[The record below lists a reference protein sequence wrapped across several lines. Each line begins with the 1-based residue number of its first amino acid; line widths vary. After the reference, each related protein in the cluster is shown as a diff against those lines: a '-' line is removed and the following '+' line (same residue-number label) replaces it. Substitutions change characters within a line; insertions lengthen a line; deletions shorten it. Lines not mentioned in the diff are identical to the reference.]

1 MILDPFD
8 PKVIAS
14 AKKNGIADSTIK
26 AAQQS
31 PTYKFVKEWGMA
43 LPLHPEFRTLPMLF
57 YVPPLLPVMASLS
70 GNDVESQKDTLNPI
84 SKFWERATKYDTSM
98 DNIFGTIDDARMPL
112 KYLANLFSNGDEE
125 LVKITLKKLMAV
137 RLHRRD
143 VTVGDLNKDMVAESL
158 KEVGLDPEMADAVY
172 YLTSLAKFD
181 DRFVIPAAHREQA
194 IEMAEFTGDRK
205 GNAGFGFVE
214 KPARG
219 L

>member
-1 MILDPFD
+1 
-8 PKVIAS
+8 
-14 AKKNGIADSTIK
+14 
-26 AAQQS
+26 
-31 PTYKFVKEWGMA
+31 MA

-57 YVPPLLPVMASLS
+57 YVPPLLPVMATLTDH
-70 GNDVESQKDTLNPI
+70 DVEAQKENLNPI
-84 SKFWERATKYDTSM
+84 SKFWERATKYDASI
-98 DNIFGTIDDARMPL
+98 DNIFGTVNDARMPL

-125 LVKITLKKLMAV
+125 MVKTTLKKLMAV

-143 VTVGDLNKDMVAESL
+143 VTVGDLNKDLVADSL
-158 KEVGLDPEMADAVY
+158 KEVGLNAEMADEVY

-181 DRFVIPAAHREQA
+181 DRFVIPPAHREQA
-194 IEMAEFTGDRK
+194 IEMVEFTGDRK

>member
-1 MILDPFD
+1 
-8 PKVIAS
+8 
-14 AKKNGIADSTIK
+14 NGIADSTIK
-26 AAQQS
+26 AAQNS

-43 LPLHPEFRTLPMLF
+43 LPLHPEFRTMPMLF
-57 YVPPLLPVMASLS
+57 YVPPLLPVMASLAS
-70 GNDVESQKDTLNPI
+70 NDVASQKDTLNPI
-84 SKFWERATKYDTSM
+84 SKFWERATKYDASM
-98 DNIFGTIDDARMPL
+98 DNIFGTVDDARMPL

-125 LVKITLKKLMAV
+125 LMKITLKKLMAV

-143 VTVGDLNKDMVAESL
+143 VTVGDLNKEMVAKSL
-158 KEVGLDPEMADAVY
+158 EEVGLDPEMAEAVY

-205 GNAGFGFVE
+205 GRAGFGFTE
-214 KPARG
+214 SPARG

>member
-1 MILDPFD
+1 
-8 PKVIAS
+8 
-14 AKKNGIADSTIK
+14 
-26 AAQQS
+26 
-31 PTYKFVKEWGMA
+31 
-43 LPLHPEFRTLPMLF
+43 MLF

-84 SKFWERATKYDTSM
+84 SKFWHRATKYDTSM
-98 DNIFGTIDDARMPL
+98 DNIFGTIENARMPL

-125 LVKITLKKLMAV
+125 LVKTTLKKLMAV

-158 KEVGLDPEMADAVY
+158 KEVGLDTEMADAVY

-181 DRFVIPAAHREQA
+181 DRFVIPPAHREQA
-194 IEMAEFTGDRK
+194 IEMTEFTGDRK
-205 GNAGFGFVE
+205 GSSGFGFVD